1 MARFLLV
8 LKPTGKAPGAASAG
22 SRAQAAELIDGLAP
36 VLDALSAE
44 VDHRTP
50 AHLGAL
56 LRQGGEVQRMQLF
69 ADVQSQAGGRA
80 LELVLLSREPMGLR
94 APETM
99 KTFERLVELVHTH
112 LPDLDLVFRSDRDGP
127 CPPSQQSGG
136 QAGSQPVDAPGGA

>member
-8 LKPTGKAPGAASAG
+8 LKPTATGSGDPDAKGG
-22 SRAQAAELIDGLAP
+22 SRTRNLLDGLAP

-56 LRQGGEVQRMQLF
+56 LKQGGEVQRMQLF
-69 ADVQSQAGGRA
+69 ADLQAHAGGPA

-94 APETM
+94 APQTLHTL
-99 KTFERLVELVHTH
+99 KRLVELMQTH
-112 LPDLDLVFRSDRDGP
+112 LPELELVFRSDRDGP
-127 CPPSQQSGG
+127 CPPSPQEGG
-136 QAGSQPVDAPGGA
+136 HPLDPPAGA

>member
-8 LKPTGKAPGAASAG
+8 LKPTGAPQPSGGAPAG
-22 SRAQAAELIDGLAP
+22 QLLEALAP
-36 VLDALSAE
+36 VLDELKAE

-56 LRQGGEVQRMQLF
+56 LKEGGENQRMQLF

-99 KTFERLVELVHTH
+99 RTFERLVELVHTH
-112 LPDLDLVFRSDRDGP
+112 LPAMELVFRSDRDGP
-127 CPPSQQSGG
+127 CPPTLRAEERSRRG
-136 QAGSQPVDAPGGA
+136 PDAALTDPTPG

>member
-8 LKPTGKAPGAASAG
+8 LKPTGTG
-22 SRAQAAELIDGLAP
+22 SGGAQAAADLLDGLAP

-56 LRQGGEVQRMQLF
+56 LKQGGEVQRMQLF
-69 ADVQSQAGGRA
+69 ADVQSQEGGRA
-80 LELVLLSREPMGLR
+80 LELVLLSRESMGLR

-99 KTFERLVELVHTH
+99 KTFERLVDLVHAH
-112 LPDLDLVFRSDRDGP
+112 LPELDLVFRSDRDGP
-127 CPPSQQSGG
+127 CPPSSPGSRQSGG
-136 QAGSQPVDAPGGA
+136 QPLDAPAGA

>member
-8 LKPTGKAPGAASAG
+8 LKPTGAAHTGG
-22 SRAQAAELIDGLAP
+22 SEPAARLLDGLAP

-56 LRQGGEVQRMQLF
+56 LKQGGEVQRMQLF

-99 KTFERLVELVHTH
+99 RTFERLVELVHLH
-112 LPDLDLVFRSDRDGP
+112 MPEMHLVFRSDRDGP
-127 CPPSQQSGG
+127 CPPVLRTDG
-136 QAGSQPVDAPGGA
+136 QAGSAPKDAQPGA

>member
-8 LKPTGKAPGAASAG
+8 FKPTGTGSGNAPAG
-22 SRAQAAELIDGLAP
+22 SGAQAAELLDGLAP

-56 LRQGGEVQRMQLF
+56 LKQGGEVQRMQLF
-69 ADVQSQAGGRA
+69 ANVQSQAGGRA

-94 APETM
+94 APETL
-99 KTFERLVELVHTH
+99 KTFERLVELVHAH
-112 LPDLDLVFRSDRDGP
+112 LPELDLMFRSDRDGP
-127 CPPSQQSGG
+127 CPPPSHGGRQSGG
-136 QAGSQPVDAPGGA
+136 QPLDAPTGA

>member
-8 LKPTGKAPGAASAG
+8 LKPTAAAAAG
-22 SRAQAAELIDGLAP
+22 DPASRGSTQAAELLDGLAP

-56 LRQGGEVQRMQLF
+56 LKQGGEVQRMQLF

-94 APETM
+94 APQTM
-99 KTFERLVELVHTH
+99 KTLERLVELVHTH
-112 LPDLDLVFRSDRDGP
+112 LPELDLVFRSDRDGP
-127 CPPSQQSGG
+127 CPPILQGSG
-136 QAGSQPVDAPGGA
+136 QPLDAPAGA

>member
-8 LKPTGKAPGAASAG
+8 LKPTGAAHGG
-22 SRAQAAELIDGLAP
+22 SGEAAAQLLDGLAP

-56 LRQGGEVQRMQLF
+56 LKQGGEVQRMQLF

-99 KTFERLVELVHTH
+99 RTFERLVDLVHTH
-112 LPDLDLVFRSDRDGP
+112 LPEMDLVFRSDRDGP
-127 CPPSQQSGG
+127 CPPALPAEAQTTSP
-136 QAGSQPVDAPGGA
+136 AVDAAAGA

>member
-8 LKPTGKAPGAASAG
+8 LKPTGSVPGAG
-22 SRAQAAELIDGLAP
+22 NQPAQELLACLAP
-36 VLDALSAE
+36 VLDGLSAQ

-56 LRQGGEVQRMQLF
+56 LKQGGEVQRMQLF
-69 ADVQSQAGGRA
+69 ADVQSQAGGRT

-112 LPDLDLVFRSDRDGP
+112 LPAMELVFRSDRDGP
-127 CPPSQQSGG
+127 CPPSLPRPGQGG
-136 QAGSQPVDAPGGA
+136 STVMDAPGGA

>member
-8 LKPTGKAPGAASAG
+8 LKPTGAAHG
-22 SRAQAAELIDGLAP
+22 SIGEAAAQLLDGLAP
-36 VLDALSAE
+36 VLDGLSAE

-69 ADVQSQAGGRA
+69 ADVQSQAGGKA

-94 APETM
+94 APETL

-112 LPDLDLVFRSDRDGP
+112 LPEMELMFRSDRDGP
-127 CPPSQQSGG
+127 CLPALHADT
-136 QAGSQPVDAPGGA
+136 QATSPAVDAAAGE